1 MIERLRERRTTI
13 ILMAV
18 VSLLVITLDTRG
30 NAFIDRSRRV
40 ATELFSPLRTLGH
53 TLAKPF
59 ENAWHG
65 AFDYDKVRKE
75 NIKLRDEAGAQVAAG
90 IQAQANNEAY
100 GRLRIA
106 TNLPNIGNLSTVMCE
121 VTAGSAS
128 NFEQGTLEI
137 NCGSTKGLRSGMV
150 VMTPAGVIGS
160 VRQVSETRARV
171 RLLWDPNL
179 AVTAKIVGLRTP
191 TADELPSTTTTKATT
206 TTTPRPTA
214 ATRPARTTVPPDG
227 AAAGETPTESTQPV
241 VTEAPTTTTTQ
252 VEREIENGISHG
264 YGRGQLIGLDLIDE
278 KVDVRVGDAVLTKGE
293 SFGKLPSLFPPNLPI
308 GKVADVRRQPGSTQ
322 LFIRVQPLADLE
334 RIDFV
339 SVLLYDAQG

>member
-13 ILMAV
+13 VLMAV

-65 AFDYDKVRKE
+65 AFDYDKVRKD
-75 NIKLRDEAGAQVAAG
+75 NIKLRDEAGAQLAAG
-90 IQAQANNEAY
+90 IQAEANNEAY
-100 GRLRIA
+100 GRLRQA

-150 VMTPAGVIGS
+150 VMTPSGVIGS

-191 TADELPSTTTTKATT
+191 TADELPSTTTTKAPAPTT
-206 TTTPRPTA
+206 TRPTPV
-214 ATRPARTTVPPDG
+214 TRPARTTVAPDG
-227 AAAGETPTESTQPV
+227 ASGETPTETSEPV

-252 VEREIENGISHG
+252 VEREIDTGISHG

-278 KVDVRVGDAVLTKGE
+278 KFDVRVGDAVLTKGE

-308 GKVADVRRQPGSTQ
+308 GKVAEVHRQAGSTQ